1 MNSLTYAQDS
11 RSYLLHIAR
20 QKLKRADIVFFVED
34 LHPLIKKL
42 EYERAICL
50 RQNREDYSQ
59 VKAKKYETLI
69 CQIWELLPLFL
80 R

>member
-20 QKLKRADIVFFVED
+20 QKLKRADLVFFVEK
-34 LHPLIKKL
+34 LVPLIKQL
-42 EYERAICL
+42 DTSRLVCL
-50 RQNREDYSQ
+50 RQNKEDYSQ

-69 CQIWELLPLFL
+69 C
-80 R
+80 